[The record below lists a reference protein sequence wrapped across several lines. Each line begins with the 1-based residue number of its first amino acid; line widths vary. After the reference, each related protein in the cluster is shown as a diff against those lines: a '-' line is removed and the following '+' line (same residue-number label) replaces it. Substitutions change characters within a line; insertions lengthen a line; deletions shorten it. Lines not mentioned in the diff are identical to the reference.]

1 MAAPPT
7 ERTALLPPT
16 PNETHHPDEHSNNE
30 RPSSYIIV
38 TAPTVENNRIALLD
52 SVNGA
57 SYRSSHYPH
66 PLPAPRFRLF
76 LPVLALVDL
85 LVSLSLCAI
94 AYEQYSH
101 SELDPG
107 EGDDGGAAPREAARR
122 LAVSLLACSVFRTTV
137 LTAVGFSKQTRSMG
151 VLIAATCLLSILF
164 VMSIA
169 NMLLEAHAL
178 RSATSNP
185 PAAFLPPTPFSTPQL
200 HYGHHLRIPALPL
213 PVLPLFTAQQ
223 LLFTVLEWA
232 AFIAV
237 VGVRLPPGR
246 NPIQARRWARS
257 LQTHHAE
264 GVDAR
269 SLMEV
274 GGEGDSGSEDE
285 EEVEGEGD
293 DTLEHRHGGDE
304 LAGDGRRSKSPD
316 SSKGPSSLRPIAPL
330 SPRFP
335 IGSPSP
341 APSLNVANPAQQD
354 PHRIPSS
361 SSTQISSAQ
370 QLVLD
375 HPSAPPASHGIPD
388 LELQLE
394 ASQLSLPASALS
406 PDDDDDDEEGDAQ
419 DIIDIPADKQ
429 LSRQESRRRLANAYA
444 RSNASSS
451 SINDIPHSSS
461 SSSSSSFSQNRRS
474 MTGGS
479 SSHRNRRD
487 SAISVRST
495 STTTGMGLPIS
506 TPSIPDRR
514 TSTNFHRA
522 TSPPLVSPGLQGQRG
537 NPLLSPPVLSTP
549 ASGSGSGQGVFKG
562 KAGKLGMG
570 IGLGGRRPSWLG
582 GSKGENSS
590 SSSRGA

>member
-274 GGEGDSGSEDE
+274 G
-285 EEVEGEGD
+285 
-293 DTLEHRHGGDE
+293 
-304 LAGDGRRSKSPD
+304 
-316 SSKGPSSLRPIAPL
+316 
-330 SPRFP
+330 
-335 IGSPSP
+335 
-341 APSLNVANPAQQD
+341 AQQD

-451 SINDIPHSSS
+451 SINDIPHSS

-570 IGLGGRRPSWLG
+570 IGLGGRRPSWLEG
-582 GSKGENSS
+582 
-590 SSSRGA
+590 

>member
-1 MAAPPT
+1 
-7 ERTALLPPT
+7 
-16 PNETHHPDEHSNNE
+16 
-30 RPSSYIIV
+30 
-38 TAPTVENNRIALLD
+38 
-52 SVNGA
+52 
-57 SYRSSHYPH
+57 
-66 PLPAPRFRLF
+66 
-76 LPVLALVDL
+76 
-85 LVSLSLCAI
+85 
-94 AYEQYSH
+94 
-101 SELDPG
+101 
-107 EGDDGGAAPREAARR
+107 
-122 LAVSLLACSVFRTTV
+122 
-137 LTAVGFSKQTRSMG
+137 
-151 VLIAATCLLSILF
+151 
-164 VMSIA
+164 
-169 NMLLEAHAL
+169 MLLEAHAL

-274 GGEGDSGSEDE
+274 G
-285 EEVEGEGD
+285 
-293 DTLEHRHGGDE
+293 
-304 LAGDGRRSKSPD
+304 
-316 SSKGPSSLRPIAPL
+316 
-330 SPRFP
+330 
-335 IGSPSP
+335 
-341 APSLNVANPAQQD
+341 AQQD

-451 SINDIPHSSS
+451 SINDIPHSS

-570 IGLGGRRPSWLG
+570 IGLGGRRPSWLEG
-582 GSKGENSS
+582 
-590 SSSRGA
+590 

>member
-1 MAAPPT
+1 MG
-7 ERTALLPPT
+7 RL
-16 PNETHHPDEHSNNE
+16 HRSR
-30 RPSSYIIV
+30 RP
-38 TAPTVENNRIALLD
+38 
-52 SVNGA
+52 
-57 SYRSSHYPH
+57 
-66 PLPAPRFRLF
+66 
-76 LPVLALVDL
+76 
-85 LVSLSLCAI
+85 
-94 AYEQYSH
+94 
-101 SELDPG
+101 
-107 EGDDGGAAPREAARR
+107 
-122 LAVSLLACSVFRTTV
+122 
-137 LTAVGFSKQTRSMG
+137 
-151 VLIAATCLLSILF
+151 
-164 VMSIA
+164 
-169 NMLLEAHAL
+169 
-178 RSATSNP
+178 
-185 PAAFLPPTPFSTPQL
+185 
-200 HYGHHLRIPALPL
+200 
-213 PVLPLFTAQQ
+213 
-223 LLFTVLEWA
+223 
-232 AFIAV
+232 
-237 VGVRLPPGR
+237 
-246 NPIQARRWARS
+246 
-257 LQTHHAE
+257 
-264 GVDAR
+264 
-269 SLMEV
+269 
-274 GGEGDSGSEDE
+274 
-285 EEVEGEGD
+285 
-293 DTLEHRHGGDE
+293 
-304 LAGDGRRSKSPD
+304 
-316 SSKGPSSLRPIAPL
+316 
-330 SPRFP
+330 
-335 IGSPSP
+335 
-341 APSLNVANPAQQD
+341 QQD

-451 SINDIPHSSS
+451 SINDIPHSS